1 LELAGELQRIMLRFI
16 AKGAG

>member
-1 LELAGELQRIMLRFI
+1 MLRFI